1 MTLAMNHSE
10 YNERYASQPS
20 EVKHYD
26 TPRLR
31 NEFLIESLFEENKA
45 KFTYSYY
52 DRLII
57 GGIVPK
63 DHPLELEA
71 ITPLKAPY
79 FCERREIGLI
89 NLRGNASVTV
99 DGIRYRIG
107 MKEALYITQ
116 SAKTVIFESDDK
128 NNPSLLYLNSA
139 PAHKS
144 YATRLIK
151 QSDATVLELGSEE
164 FSNHRK
170 IRQLIVA
177 ATCQTC
183 QLQMGITELQ
193 PGNVWNTM
201 PPHTHSRRMEVYLYT
216 DVPEGQAVCHFMGVP
231 EETRHIWLKNNQ
243 AVISPQWSIH
253 SAAGT
258 SSYSFIWGMAGEN
271 LDFADMD
278 ALRINDLK

>member
-31 NEFLIESLFEENKA
+31 QEFLIESLFEENKA

-52 DRLII
+52 DRFII

-71 ITPLKAPY
+71 ITPIKAPY

-89 NLRGNASVTV
+89 NIGGNASVTV
-99 DGIRYRIG
+99 DGTKYRIG
-107 MKEALYITQ
+107 MKEALYIGQ
-116 SAKTVIFESDDK
+116 STKKVIFESDDK
-128 NNPSLLYLNSA
+128 NNPSFLYLNSA

-144 YATRLIK
+144 YTTRLIK
-151 QSDATVLELGSEE
+151 QSDANVLELGSEA
-164 FSNHRK
+164 FSNQRK
-170 IRQLIVA
+170 IRQLIVT

-201 PPHTHSRRMEVYLYT
+201 PPHTHNRRMEVYLYT
-216 DVPEGQAVCHFMGVP
+216 DVPENQAVCHFMGVP
-231 EETRHIWLKNNQ
+231 EETRHIWLINNQ
-243 AVISPQWSIH
+243 AVISPHWSIH

-271 LDFADMD
+271 LDFTDMD
-278 ALRINDLK
+278 ALGINDLK